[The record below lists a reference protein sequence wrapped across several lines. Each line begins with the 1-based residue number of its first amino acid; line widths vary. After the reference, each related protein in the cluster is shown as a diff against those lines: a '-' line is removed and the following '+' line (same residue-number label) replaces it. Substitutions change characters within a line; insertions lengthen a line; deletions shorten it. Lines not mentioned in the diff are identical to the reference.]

1 MKPAFVL
8 LTALAVCAL
17 SVSQTSAAQT
27 ETLHGTVVNYLSA
40 VGAGGGVIDSQPNTG
55 GITVN
60 SSNAGIYTHGANTL
74 VQPLGLK
81 ANGRV
86 YLLDAS
92 SGKVIST
99 IAKDKNRAI
108 SVKGRAIE
116 RDGATIFVVDSIG

>member
-1 MKPAFVL
+1 MKLARVL
-8 LTALAVCAL
+8 VSALAVCAL
-17 SVSQTSAAQT
+17 GAAQASAAQT
-27 ETLHGTVVNYLSA
+27 ETLHGTIVNYLSA
-40 VGAGGGVIDSQPNTG
+40 VGAGGGVINSQPNTG

-60 SSNAGIYTHGANTL
+60 SSNAGIYTHGSNTL

-92 SGKVIST
+92 NGKVVSK
-99 IAKDKNRAI
+99 IAKDKNQAI
-108 SVKGRAIE
+108 TVKGHTID